1 MKLLMPAIELYDP
14 DGHPLYFG
22 AGDATTN
29 ATYLD
34 KLTSASLGA
43 LAKHPPLSD
52 KPSLRETIEMYPALR
67 AEEAT
72 LTSGGRFTLVV
83 RTYPNWKQALPQGEA
98 VKRLTDRLPKL
109 HIREIIINLNPG

>member
-1 MKLLMPAIELYDP
+1 MPAIELYDP

-22 AGDATTN
+22 AGDATAN

-34 KLTSASLGA
+34 KLNSASLAA
-43 LAKHPPLSD
+43 LAKHSLLSD

-67 AEEAT
+67 AQEIA

-83 RTYPNWKQALPQGEA
+83 RSYPNWKQTLPQGEA
-98 VKRLTDRLPKL
+98 VKRLTNRLPKL
-109 HIREIIINLNPG
+109 HMQEVLINLNPQ